1 MANRED
7 FRGISRKKVWAAL
20 AAVLAGLLA
29 ALPCFAFAAGD
40 SGEAVTQ
47 LQNVLYAMG
56 YMEQAPDGQYGQ
68 RTQAAAQRL
77 LSYAQSQ
84 GLNIG
89 EEDLAGAWASGQL
102 KPITGPVSEGDVS
115 AVSYTH
121 LTLPTT

>member
-47 LQNVLYAMG
+47 LQTVLYAMG
-56 YMEQAPDGQYGQ
+56 YMEQVPDGQYGQ
-68 RTQAAAQRL
+68 RTQAAAQRA
-77 LSYAQSQ
+77 SRRWRGA
-84 GLNIG
+84 
-89 EEDLAGAWASGQL
+89 AGGRRTWPAPGRRASSS
-102 KPITGPVSEGDVS
+102 P
-115 AVSYTH
+115 
-121 LTLPTT
+121 